1 MFAPVV
7 TSKIIWRLLA
17 LASLFHFSSSAAII
31 TNAWVPAFK
40 GVDFTTGEAD
50 AAEPRRHKVF
60 AFRVDRQEPS
70 VEFFSTPS
78 GGPMETIGQTTTT
91 FVNTYGVSV
100 GINANFFSPVSTIP
114 NDPRELIGLAIS
126 QGQIVSPFE
135 SGRPSALITRSNQM
149 SFITSALANYANYW
163 TAVSGSDR
171 VLINGV
177 SQLSNCVTS
186 FCNQNPRSAVGYSSN
201 GRYIYL
207 MVIDGRQTGWSDG
220 ATLYETGEWL
230 KRLGAWNGLNLDGG
244 GSTALAKMENGS
256 AVLVNR
262 PSGGVQRVNGNHLGF
277 FAQPLAPVI
286 LTQPQN
292 QSVPVGSNA
301 LFTVF
306 AGGTTPLRYQW
317 RFNGTNIA
325 GATLT
330 SLALSNLPTQKSG
343 NYSVVV
349 SNAAG
354 VMLSSNAW
362 LAVTFPFEITNL
374 NVVPRPGSALIS
386 WLSDPAAVSQ
396 IEYGIAPDYGNF
408 SPLETSPRTNHA
420 TLLVGLMP
428 NTNYVYRIHS
438 SVGVNQT
445 VSTQHAFST
454 DLKLIVD
461 NPQATFT
468 GSWTLATSSVDKFGL
483 NYQYTSARTNLAPTA
498 TATYTPTVVTPGKY
512 DVSIWY
518 PQGSNRT
525 TNAQVAIFF
534 DGGLLNT
541 NVNQK
546 TGGGGW
552 RLLGSALDCVP
563 GTQSFAIIGN
573 NTGEST
579 GVVMADAM
587 RWSYVASQDIPTDGS
602 VPAWW
607 SDYYFG
613 GHVNTSL
620 DPDGDRFSTHDEY
633 VLGTD
638 PTNSLSRLT
647 MTAQSTPTG
656 LLVAFSPW
664 QGGRIYEL
672 QSRTNLA
679 VGNWDALPLAPAQS
693 SGQGIFSVTNSA
705 QPGPYFY
712 RLSVRL
718 MP

>member
-1 MFAPVV
+1 M
-7 TSKIIWRLLA
+7 LLA
-17 LASLFHFSSSAAII
+17 FHVSSNAAII
-31 TNAWVPAFK
+31 TNAWVPMFK
-40 GVDFTTGEAD
+40 GVDYTAAEAD
-50 AAEPRRHKVF
+50 ASEPRQQKVF
-60 AFRVDRQEPS
+60 AFRVDRQEPTL
-70 VEFFSTPS
+70 EFFSTPA

-91 FVNTYGVSV
+91 FVNTYGVSF

-114 NDPRELIGLAIS
+114 NDPREVIGLAIS
-126 QGQIVSPFE
+126 RGAIVSPFE

-149 SFITSALANYANYW
+149 SFITSALANYSNYW

-186 FCNQNPRSAVGYSSN
+186 FCNENPRSAVGYSSN

-207 MVIDGRQTGWSDG
+207 MVIDGRQAGWSDG

-244 GSTALAKMENGS
+244 GSTTLAKMESGA

-262 PSGGVQRVNGNHLGF
+262 PSGGVQRVNGNHLGV

-292 QSVPVGSNA
+292 QTVPIGSNVMFA
-301 LFTVF
+301 VF

-325 GATLT
+325 GATRT
-330 SLALSNLPTQKSG
+330 SLSISNLLTANAG

-349 SNAAG
+349 TNSAG
-354 VMLSSNAW
+354 VTPSSNA
-362 LAVTFPFEITNL
+362 LLTVTLPFEITQL
-374 NVVPRPGSALIS
+374 NVQPRPSSALIS
-386 WLSDPAAVSQ
+386 WLSQPQAISQ
-396 IEYGIAPDYGNF
+396 IEYGIAPGYGNF
-408 SPLETSPRTNHA
+408 SSLETSVRTNHKF
-420 TLLVGLMP
+420 LLVGLVP
-428 NTNYVYRIHS
+428 NTNYVFRIHS
-438 SVGVNQT
+438 TVGVNQV
-445 VSTQHAFST
+445 VSTQYAFST
-454 DLKLIVD
+454 GLNFIVD
-461 NPQATFT
+461 NPQATYS
-468 GSWTLATSSVDKFGL
+468 GSWTLANSSVDKFGL
-483 NYQYTSARTNLAPTA
+483 NYQYASARTNLTPTA
-498 TATYTPTVVTPGKY
+498 TATFTPTIVTPGKY

-525 TNAQVAIFF
+525 TNAQVSIFF
-534 DGGLLNT
+534 NGGLLNT

-552 RLLGSALDCVP
+552 HLLGSALDCDA

-587 RWSYVASQDIPTDGS
+587 RWSYATSQDIPNDGS
-602 VPAWW
+602 VPEWW
-607 SDYYFG
+607 SNYYFG
-613 GHVNTSL
+613 GSVNAAL

-638 PTNSLSRLT
+638 PTNFLSRLT
-647 MTAQSTPTG
+647 MNAQPTPNG
-656 LLVAFSPW
+656 LLVIFSPW

-672 QSRTNLA
+672 ESRTNLA
-679 VGNWDALPLAPAQS
+679 AGNWGALPLAPMQNGS
-693 SGQGIFSVTNSA
+693 QGIFSVTNSA
-705 QPGPYFY
+705 RPGPHFY

-718 MP
+718 TP